1 LGFRHAK
8 LDGFDYLVAE
18 VFGLGS
24 HFHMIAPR
32 SMFMASAVELRQG
45 EVRRIPLPRTR
56 VNKIKKKGQNSR
68 EIAAAQLRPTGR
80 STCGTL
86 PPHTIG
92 ALSEA

>member
-32 SMFMASAVELRQG
+32 SMFMASAVELR
-45 EVRRIPLPRTR
+45 
-56 VNKIKKKGQNSR
+56 
-68 EIAAAQLRPTGR
+68 
-80 STCGTL
+80 
-86 PPHTIG
+86 
-92 ALSEA
+92 

>member
-1 LGFRHAK
+1 MMA
-8 LDGFDYLVAE
+8 
-18 VFGLGS
+18 
-24 HFHMIAPR
+24 HFL
-32 SMFMASAVELRQG
+32 S
-45 EVRRIPLPRTR
+45 RTESTQQTSR